1 MGTPLVIP
9 FAKKPLC
16 TLVLL
21 SLVMQGGEG
30 DKWGKRRE
38 PGGVCR
44 RLVAVLGAIKV
55 GVVNGACAHR
65 KCSCRDKGCV
75 DLLEENVSVQAGEPG
90 SRFVGEPAW
99 NGLRFQCLSSCSPGQ
114 QC

>member
-16 TLVLL
+16 ALVLL
-21 SLVMQGGEG
+21 SPVMQGGEV

-44 RLVAVLGAIKV
+44 RVVAVLGSIKV
-55 GVVNGACAHR
+55 SPVNGACAIPSVVAGTRGVWICWKRMSPFRLEHLEE
-65 KCSCRDKGCV
+65 S
-75 DLLEENVSVQAGEPG
+75 LLESLHGVV
-90 SRFVGEPAW
+90 
-99 NGLRFQCLSSCSPGQ
+99 
-114 QC
+114 

>member
-16 TLVLL
+16 ALVLL
-21 SLVMQGGEG
+21 SPVMQGGEV
-30 DKWGKRRE
+30 DKWGKWRE

-90 SRFVGEPAW
+90 SGFVGMEWFEVPT
-99 NGLRFQCLSSCSPGQ
+99 P
-114 QC
+114 